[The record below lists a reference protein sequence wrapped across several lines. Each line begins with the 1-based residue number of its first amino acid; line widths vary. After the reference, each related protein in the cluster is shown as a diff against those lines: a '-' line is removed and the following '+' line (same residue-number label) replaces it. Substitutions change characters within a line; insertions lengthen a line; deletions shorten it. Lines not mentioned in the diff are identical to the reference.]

1 MLRHA
6 AALAVTAWILFCG
19 PVASAQPPSD
29 FTACNAAP
37 EAANLLPI
45 HFATD
50 RPRLA
55 DVDGHMVFG
64 GDRPAFHGLVGFD
77 NSPSATDHV
86 ITLGIL
92 EEKKYVDVQPVEGP
106 KDVRLFGPQKAGPS
120 KYTPFVQRILDLAAP
135 PDTDLVV
142 YVHGYNTTFK
152 GAIDAALALRL
163 GLSCATNFKRK
174 IVVLFFAWP
183 SAAKL
188 LKPSDDEVRA
198 EWAYRD
204 FKDLMDGIYT
214 GLSAPNRAPA
224 KWPFAVAH
232 SMGNRFL
239 MYEIDR
245 CEAFD
250 ANRNPV
256 PRQCFSKVAFVAP
269 DVDSRYFADVMFLH
283 PDAVQHATLYVSA
296 RDKVLW
302 ASQFFHGE
310 GRAGEGG
317 NEFLLFKS
325 DKIDTVDAG
334 YMQASSL
341 CHTYIDR
348 PVLLFDIAN
357 AFFAPDTP
365 VPDAPTRYVAQR
377 GGDKAPKYFEIVEN
391 EKSRAKAACVGV
403 PLRGQRYSR

>member
-1 MLRHA
+1 MLRYA
-6 AALAVTAWILFCG
+6 VALAVMASISFGGRT
-19 PVASAQPPSD
+19 ASAQPPSD
-29 FTACNAAP
+29 FTACKAAADASAKTAP
-37 EAANLLPI
+37 LLSI

-50 RPRLA
+50 RTRLA
-55 DVDGHMVFG
+55 DADGHMVFD

-77 NSPSATDHV
+77 DSPSATSHV

-92 EEKKYVDVQPVEGP
+92 DKDGEPVEAP
-106 KDVRLFGPQKAGPS
+106 PEVRLSALQAPAPGPS
-120 KYTPFVQRILDLAAP
+120 KYTPFVQKVLNLAAP

-152 GAIDAALALRL
+152 GATEAATTLRL

-174 IVVLFFAWP
+174 IAVLFFAWP
-183 SAAKL
+183 SSAKL
-188 LKPSDDEVRA
+188 FKPSDDEVRA

-204 FKDLMDGIYT
+204 FKDLMDGLYT
-214 GLSAPNRAPA
+214 ELSARSGTAA

-245 CEAFD
+245 CEGLTRE
-250 ANRNPV
+250 NT

-283 PDAVQHATLYVSA
+283 PAATEHATIYASA

-302 ASQFFHGE
+302 ASQYFHGE
-310 GRAGEGG
+310 ARAGEGG
-317 NEFLLFKS
+317 NELLLFNS

-334 YMQASSL
+334 YMQAASL

-348 PVLLFDIAN
+348 PVLLFDIAKT
-357 AFFAPDTP
+357 FFAPDTP
-365 VPDAPTRYVAQR
+365 VPDAPTRYVAHR
-377 GGDKAPKYFEIVEN
+377 GNEKAPTYFEIVEN
-391 EKSRAKAACVGV
+391 EKTRAKAACVGV
-403 PLRGQRYSR
+403 PLRGQHY